1 MLLCEKKVEKMRFY
15 NKYEADRYGLAT
27 EAIGDMIAA
36 CSSALYHE
44 MLTDDEREVILS
56 KMHDFHLEDK
66 ALNINDMEQVGAVIE
81 KYCPLLKNGMVTI
94 DYLLNGKAIVRKSA

>member
-1 MLLCEKKVEKMRFY
+1 MRFY

-44 MLTDDEREVILS
+44 MLTDDEREVINS
-56 KMHDFHLEDK
+56 KINGFHLERK
-66 ALNINDMEQVGAVIE
+66 ALSINNMSQIEFVVE
-81 KYCPLLKNGMVTI
+81 KYCPILKNGLVTV
-94 DYLLNGKAIVRKSA
+94 DYLLNGSDTEYRSA